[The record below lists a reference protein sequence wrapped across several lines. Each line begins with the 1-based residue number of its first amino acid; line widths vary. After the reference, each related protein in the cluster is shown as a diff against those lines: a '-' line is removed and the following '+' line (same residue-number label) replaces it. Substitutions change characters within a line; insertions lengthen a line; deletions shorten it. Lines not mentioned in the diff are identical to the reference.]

1 MARAKK
7 EAALTPEE
15 RLQAALVPDWE
26 WPYKLPKNW
35 CWTNWGECGEFVA
48 GSGFKNEYQGFTNYD
63 IPFYKVSSLKTANET
78 GYLCDNT
85 NTVDETVR
93 KKLKA
98 ALIPANSLLFAKIG
112 EAIRLNRRAI
122 NTVPCCVD
130 NNMMAFIPIICQLK
144 YAFYWSKG
152 IDLYDF
158 TNATTVPAIR
168 KTDLEKIS
176 FPLAPL
182 AEQQRIVDRIE
193 SLFTKLDEAKEK
205 AQAVV
210 DSFETRKAA
219 ILHKAFTGEL
229 TAKWREEHNISK
241 TTWGEKKWGDFLQ
254 SIEAGKNWSAEGRP
268 PEGTEF
274 GVVKVSAVTWG
285 EFDELESKT
294 CVVPEQWNSKT
305 QIHKGDFLF
314 SRANTLQLVGNC
326 VIVRNISKRL
336 MLSDKILRFK
346 FDEIADP
353 RFVLYFTRS
362 RIYREQVEQLASGN
376 QDGMR
381 NISQKNLK
389 LVSFP
394 IPTVVEQIEIISILD
409 RAFAK
414 EQQAKEAAEIVL
426 DQIELMKKSILARAF
441 RGELGTNDPS
451 EESAVELLRQV
462 IEQEDGDVVRPK
474 AKAKRIAIPAEI
486 KPLLSGANEEA
497 IVKLLLKAAP
507 QSVSTQTVMSI
518 SKKKFELMDALRNL
532 EKKQIVSKSD
542 SGEYS
547 LVR

>member
-7 EAALTPEE
+7 ETALTPEE

-35 CWTNWGECGEFVA
+35 CWTTVGTICD
-48 GSGFKNEYQGFTNYD
+48 GFQY
-63 IPFYKVSSLKTANET
+63 
-78 GYLCDNT
+78 GYT
-85 NTVDETVR
+85 E
-93 KKLKA
+93 KA
-98 ALIPANSLLFAKIG
+98 TFEKIG
-112 EAIRLNRRAI
+112 PHFIRITDIGDGIINDSGAPYCKIDSDSFIKYKINKDDILIARMGSVGENGLATHNIDGVFASYLIRIVPRSNAKYVCNFLQTNLYWGQISEKAQGTTRLNVNANVLKNLI
-122 NTVPCCVD
+122 
-130 NNMMAFIPIICQLK
+130 IPL
-144 YAFYWSKG
+144 
-152 IDLYDF
+152 
-158 TNATTVPAIR
+158 P
-168 KTDLEKIS
+168 
-176 FPLAPL
+176 PL

-193 SLFTKLDEAKEK
+193 SLFAKLDEAKEK
-205 AQAVV
+205 AQTVV

-294 CVVPEQWNSKT
+294 CVVAEQWNSKT

-346 FDEIADP
+346 FDEIAHP

-389 LVSFP
+389 LVFFP
-394 IPTVVEQIEIISILD
+394 IPTVGEQIEIISILD

-414 EQQAKEAAEIVL
+414 EQQAKEAAEAVL
-426 DQIELMKKSILARAF
+426 DQIDLMKKSILARAF

-451 EESAVELLRQV
+451 EESAVELIKQIKQDSLGK
-462 IEQEDGDVVRPK
+462 ISGD
-474 AKAKRIAIPAEI
+474 
-486 KPLLSGANEEA
+486 
-497 IVKLLLKAAP
+497 
-507 QSVSTQTVMSI
+507 T
-518 SKKKFELMDALRNL
+518 L
-532 EKKQIVSKSD
+532 EKKRVKKKVEVGLVAKSIMQALSAGAKLTPENLKAETALPID
-542 SGEYS
+542 DFYDQLKILINGGHVIETRIDGESY
-547 LVR
+547 LEAKDENR

>member
-26 WPYKLPKNW
+26 WPYKLPGNW
-35 CWTNWGECGEFVA
+35 CWT
-48 GSGFKNEYQGFTNYD
+48 
-63 IPFYKVSSLKTANET
+63 
-78 GYLCDNT
+78 YLT
-85 NTVDETVR
+85 
-93 KKLKA
+93 KA
-98 ALIPANSLLFAKIG
+98 AECLDNFRKPINATERAGRNGNVPYYGATGQVGWIDDFLTDEDLVLLGEDGAPFLDLIKDKAYLITGKAWVNNHAHILRSLFGDTGNRYLLHYLNSFNYAG
-112 EAIRLNRRAI
+112 YVNGTTRLKLTQASMD
-122 NTVPCCVD
+122 T
-130 NNMMAFIPIICQLK
+130 IPI
-144 YAFYWSKG
+144 
-152 IDLYDF
+152 
-158 TNATTVPAIR
+158 
-168 KTDLEKIS
+168 
-176 FPLAPL
+176 PLPPL

-193 SLFTKLDEAKEK
+193 SLFAKLDEAKEK

-229 TAKWREEHNISK
+229 TAKWREEHGVGMDSWEHHQFSDLCAIVRGGSPRPAGDPRYYDGNIPFMKVADITRNDSPYVSK
-241 TTWGEKKWGDFLQ
+241 VEYSIKEEGLKKTRMV
-254 SIEAGKNWSAEGRP
+254 E
-268 PEGTEF
+268 
-274 GVVKVSAVTWG
+274 
-285 EFDELESKT
+285 
-294 CVVPEQWNSKT
+294 
-305 QIHKGDFLF
+305 
-314 SRANTLQLVGNC
+314 ANTLLLTNSGATLGVPAITTIRTTFNDG
-326 VIVRNISKRL
+326 IAAFIGLDIDSLLFYYYFWTSKTAF
-336 MLSDKILRFK
+336 LRSINMGAAQPNLNTK
-346 FDEIADP
+346 LIGEVEIDVPQTAERVEIA
-353 RFVLYFTRS
+353 RVLNALLS
-362 RIYREQVEQLASGN
+362 
-376 QDGMR
+376 
-381 NISQKNLK
+381 
-389 LVSFP
+389 
-394 IPTVVEQIEIISILD
+394 
-409 RAFAK
+409 K
-414 EQQAKEAAEIVL
+414 EQQAKEAAEAVL
-426 DQIELMKKSILARAF
+426 DQIDLMKKSILARAF

-462 IEQEDGDVVRPK
+462 IEQEDGDVIRPK